1 MSPTVRRPFR
11 FLHGFALVGVMLAA
25 LVSVPAL
32 AGDPEASARAL
43 AVQTLDRLDAGDYGA
58 IVDSFTPEA
67 RAAIDAE
74 GLAKVWTALPDQ
86 LGAATG
92 RGEPGVATRGAFR
105 VVSIPLQYARSTLNA
120 IVTIDAQDRIAGL
133 LLQPPAAAPAPRP
146 ALAPGVRESD
156 IATGDDARSLP
167 GTLTMP
173 AGQGPFPGVVLVH
186 GSGPQDRD
194 ETIGPNRPF
203 LDIAHGLAARGIAV
217 LRYDKRSKARPAD
230 FAGGE
235 FTVDDE
241 VTLDAVQAVDTL
253 RGVAGIDG
261 TRVVVLGHS
270 LGGMLAPRIAA
281 RTAAA
286 GTILFAAPSRP
297 LLDIL
302 VEQIERMAMTDGET
316 SDAERNAI
324 EGLRTGIARIRNGE
338 DMAAAEA
345 PLGQS
350 ATYWR
355 SIEAVDMVADAR
367 ALRTPV
373 LLLHGERDIQVT
385 NADWKGWQAA
395 FAAHDG
401 ATLKSYPALSHL
413 GIAGQGPGSL
423 ADYQVAGRVDETLI
437 DDIAQWIHALE
448 DAR

>member
-1 MSPTVRRPFR
+1 
-11 FLHGFALVGVMLAA
+11 
-25 LVSVPAL
+25 
-32 AGDPEASARAL
+32 
-43 AVQTLDRLDAGDYGA
+43 
-58 IVDSFTPEA
+58 
-67 RAAIDAE
+67 
-74 GLAKVWTALPDQ
+74 
-86 LGAATG
+86 
-92 RGEPGVATRGAFR
+92 
-105 VVSIPLQYARSTLNA
+105 LQYARSSLNA

-133 LLQPPAAAPAPRP
+133 LLLPPAAAPAPRP
-146 ALAPGVRESD
+146 APAPGVRESD
-156 IATGDDARSLP
+156 IAIGDDARSLP
-167 GTLTMP
+167 GTLTLP
-173 AGQGPFPGVVLVH
+173 AGRGPFPGVVLVH

-217 LRYDKRSKARPAD
+217 LRYDKRSKARPGD

-241 VTLDAVQAVDTL
+241 VTLDAVQAVETL

-385 NADWKGWQAA
+385 DADWKGWQAA
-395 FAAHDG
+395 FAGHDG

-413 GIAGQGPGSL
+413 GIAGEGPGSL

-437 DDIAQWIHALE
+437 DEIAQWIHALE
-448 DAR
+448 GGR